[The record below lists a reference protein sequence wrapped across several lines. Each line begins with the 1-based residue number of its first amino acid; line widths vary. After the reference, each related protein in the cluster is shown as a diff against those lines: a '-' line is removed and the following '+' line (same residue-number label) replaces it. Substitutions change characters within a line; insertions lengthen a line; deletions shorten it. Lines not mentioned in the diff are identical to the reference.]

1 MTQHFDLLIRN
12 GTIVDGTG
20 AARYE
25 GDVAVCGERVSRIGE
40 LSDCTATREIDAK
53 GLIVAPGFIDV
64 HTHDDRMLLAEGDM
78 VPKVSQGV
86 TTVVAGNCGISLA
99 PMPVPVSRPV
109 LPPLDLLDASGEWYC
124 YRSFAEYLAALGE
137 TPAAVNA
144 AAYVGHT
151 TLRAIV
157 MDDLDRPA
165 SAAEVARMQEMV
177 AEAMEA
183 GAIGVSTGLAY
194 PPARAATTEEVIEV
208 CRPMVPHDG
217 LHATHMRDEGEATM
231 ASLDE
236 TFAIGRAL
244 GVQTL
249 ISHHKLAGAA
259 AHGQSV
265 ATLRVI
271 ADEMIR
277 QKVSLDCYPYTASST
292 ILTLEHA
299 ESSGRTLITW
309 SRKRPEFSGR
319 DLMDVMSELG
329 CSMAEAVAQLQPA
342 GAVYFR
348 MHEDDVSRILS
359 FDPTMIGSD
368 GLPHDEFPHPRLWGT
383 FPRVLGHY
391 SRDRGLFTLETAVH
405 KMTGLTAAEIGF
417 VDRGVLRAGAFADIT
432 LFDAG
437 LIRDQATFEEP
448 TRRAEGI
455 GAVLVNGVS
464 VWEGD
469 APTGARP
476 GRVLHRQRSPMQAPG
491 ANTGSRAAVSTAG

>member
-1 MTQHFDLLIRN
+1 MAEHFDLLIRN

-20 AARYE
+20 SARYE
-25 GDVAVCGERVSRIGE
+25 GDVGVTGARISRIGA
-40 LSDCTATREIDAK
+40 LGDCAADYAIDAA
-53 GLIVAPGFIDV
+53 GLIVAPGFIDS
-64 HTHDDRMLLAEGDM
+64 HTHDDRMLLADGGM

-109 LPPLDLLDASGEWYC
+109 LPPLDLLDDSGEWYR
-124 YRSFAEYLAALGE
+124 YRSFADYIEALTD

-157 MDDLDRPA
+157 MDDLNRPA
-165 SAAEVARMQEMV
+165 TASEIAQMQDLV

-194 PPARAATTEEVIEV
+194 PPAKAATTEEVIEV
-208 CRPMVPHDG
+208 CRPIAGYDG
-217 LHATHMRDEGEATM
+217 IHATHMRDEGEATM

-244 GVQTL
+244 KVQSL

-271 ADEMIR
+271 AEEMAR

-299 ESSGRTLITW
+299 ENSGRTLVSW
-309 SRKRPEFSGR
+309 SRSRPDCAGR
-319 DLMDVMSELG
+319 DLAEIMVELN
-329 CSMAEAVAQLQPA
+329 CSLEDAVAQIQPA

-348 MHEDDVSRILS
+348 MDEDDVSRILA

-368 GLPHDEFPHPRLWGT
+368 GLPHDKFPHPRLWGT

-391 SRDRGLFTLETAVH
+391 SRDRGLFSLETAVH
-405 KMTGLTAAEIGF
+405 KMTGLTAAEFGF
-417 VDRGVLRAGAFADIT
+417 IDRGVLREGAFADIT
-432 LFDAG
+432 VFDAD
-437 LIRDQATFEEP
+437 LIRDRATFEQP
-448 TRRAEGI
+448 TQRAEGI
-455 GAVLVNGVS
+455 SAVLVNGVP
-464 VWEGD
+464 VWENNE
-469 APTGARP
+469 PTGARP
-476 GRVLHRQRSPMQAPG
+476 GRVLRRQA
-491 ANTGSRAAVSTAG
+491 SRAD